1 MIFTLM
7 SNFHDIFFNTTMYS
21 ISVGLFSAF
30 CVYILFTKDMLVF
43 RIFIY
48 NNLFYTV
55 LFEDFAKGTCL
66 AFETSVS
73 MGSSPIGSWNVRV
86 QKIGFITASIFI
98 FNKIVSDIKVYLWII
113 TQIIVAI
120 F

>member
-21 ISVGLFSAF
+21 ISVGLLSAF

-48 NNLFYTV
+48 DISSFLFSLKTLQREFPWSLKHRFLWGHHLLEV
-55 LFEDFAKGTCL
+55 GMLEFRKLALLLRPSLSSTKLFLTLK
-66 AFETSVS
+66 
-73 MGSSPIGSWNVRV
+73 
-86 QKIGFITASIFI
+86 SISGALL
-98 FNKIVSDIKVYLWII
+98 KLL
-113 TQIIVAI
+113 
-120 F
+120 